1 LKILCRAPLRLAK
14 LAVDEAYLGRGKGAA
29 AQLAQVTERGIITK

>member
-1 LKILCRAPLRLAK
+1 MCRAPLRLAK
-14 LAVDEAYLGRGKGAA
+14 LAVDEAYLGRGEGAA